1 MKIMNRSTVELLQSR
16 IVTRPLFDYDKL
28 SARPLYS
35 LLSQYDI
42 DNLRRIATSIRFA
55 GNPEKRFKKIDE
67 IMHSRGFIKMSAGT
81 NRICYGYLED
91 PTICVKVAADR
102 TGIKDNPRE
111 FMNQMNLKPF
121 CTKVFEVSPCGT
133 VGLFERVL
141 PIQSR
146 EEFMSVSKEIFSMI
160 DLFTDKYILSD
171 FGTKYFMNY
180 GVREGF
186 GPVLLDFPY
195 LYEAD
200 INKLVCHKPIHLA
213 NGITKMC
220 GGLIDYDPGFNYLI
234 CKKCAANYRAIE
246 LAKYINEITIEKGN
260 GNMSELKIVLRKGNK
275 VTKLFNDSMNQEATH
290 VAKKNTTKYGDT
302 VILSAKRVVNN
313 EESTVVKENDSIVNI
328 VPKLNNDKKLEVVEN
343 KPVERIGSE
352 VKSTK
357 ENDNS
362 LQNKLDSKLKVATIN
377 MQNMLN
383 AAKNKEEKK
392 DTNNN
397 SIVLTAKKE
406 SKEEKQ
412 LDEEIAKII
421 SEEKKEVSVKEADQL
436 IDEID
441 KLAKELNK
449 KANDNIPI
457 GAYDGGVV
465 RPQIDSVL
473 STQDIAD
480 ALYSKEEVKDE
491 SWTQSSIDLEN
502 RVITY
507 ESDQNNKITLPL
519 PEDYQDISE
528 FESEIAQLNKDI
540 EDLKAEL
547 QEALELANKSKGLE
561 ETVKQLNSALEDA
574 VNVDNQKDAK
584 IQELESTISDYKKAQ
599 EAVNEDDIQEEEEEY
614 NGQFEM
620 VHLAATATNVAK
632 LTAYIPNLDV
642 EDMNPEDTVII
653 FEDHANNTV
662 YTDQFGNPMVITEF
676 NGINIADKEIFL
688 KNKFRKE

>member
-16 IVTRPLFDYDKL
+16 IVTKPLFDYDKL

-111 FMNQMNLKPF
+111 FMNQKNLKPF

-220 GGLIDYDPGFNYLI
+220 GGLIDYDPGYNYLI

-246 LAKYINEITIEKGN
+246 LAKYINEIAIEKGN
-260 GNMSELKIVLRKGNK
+260 CNMSELKIVLRKGNK

-290 VAKKNTTKYGDT
+290 VANKNTTKYGDA

-313 EESTVVKENDSIVNI
+313 EVNTVKENDSIVNI
-328 VPKLNNDKKLEVVEN
+328 APKLNNDKKLEVVEN
-343 KPVERIGSE
+343 KPIERIGSE

-357 ENDNS
+357 EDDNS
-362 LQNKLDSKLKVATIN
+362 LQNKLDSKLKIATIN

-392 DTNNN
+392 SVNIN
-397 SIVLTAKKE
+397 SVLVTAKKE

-412 LDEEIAKII
+412 LNEEIAKAAKVIT
-421 SEEKKEVSVKEADQL
+421 EEIKNESTKEVDQL

-441 KLAKELNK
+441 KLVKESNK
-449 KANDNIPI
+449 ESDTSFVGGANNRVIRPNNDN
-457 GAYDGGVV
+457 
-465 RPQIDSVL
+465 VL
-473 STQDIAD
+473 SAEDIAD
-480 ALYSKEEVKDE
+480 ALYGKDE

-561 ETVKQLNSALEDA
+561 ETVKQLNTALEDA

-653 FEDHANNTV
+653 FEDHENNTV